1 MYSCF
6 KCLKHGYF
14 FLQMFYLY
22 TYNNPKFFI
31 TSRVTKRIN
40 TKNN

>member
-14 FLQMFYLY
+14 FLQIVCLY
-22 TYNNPKFFI
+22 PYYNPKFFKSYK
-31 TSRVTKRIN
+31 TNKYQ
-40 TKNN
+40 K